1 MFDSL
6 QDIENFLEQHPNPV
20 LEDFERWADRKETWD
35 DILSSSVFS
44 YGRQISVFQKIA
56 GIKDEHQVLINSEV
70 ENLQCK
76 SAIIINSTV
85 TGFICADDIYIYG
98 GTVSAAVFSV
108 KNLVI
113 GASCKV
119 QDGNIIN
126 TCFLPPI
133 KERTLRELEEKLT
146 GYMRQVSANI
156 PTIDVRFAEP
166 ICSKSVIKTDTFYDI
181 TNEYPQCSTALAQK
195 ICQLINDGEPLSA
208 RGLQLVISIL
218 RSVRD
223 KVEDKDAIDKLLNE
237 LAPEAPQQLAI
248 QVTPDTT
255 LREHIACG
263 KKVSENAPVI
273 TRGKTIG
280 SGNWTKLLISMYDP
294 GFQSQDKETLF
305 RLVNVDADFA
315 RKVNDILQ
323 IEKNYLED

>member
-1 MFDSL
+1 MFESL
-6 QDIENFLEQHPNPV
+6 QDIENFLAQHPSPTTV
-20 LEDFERWADRKETWD
+20 DFERWAATRDTWD
-35 DILSSSVFS
+35 DILSSDVFS
-44 YGRQISVFQKIA
+44 YGKQISIFQKIT
-56 GIKDEHQVLINSEV
+56 GVKNEHLVLINSEV
-70 ENLQCK
+70 SHLQCK

-85 TGFICADDIYIYG
+85 TGLICADDLYIYG

-108 KNLVI
+108 KKLVL

-119 QDGNIIN
+119 QDGNIVN
-126 TCFLPPI
+126 AGFLPPI

-146 GYMRQVSANI
+146 GYMRQISGGI
-156 PTIDVRFAEP
+156 PTINVRFTEP
-166 ICSKSVIKTDTFYDI
+166 HISKSVIKTDKFYDI
-181 TNEYPQCSTALAQK
+181 TNERPQCSTSLVQK
-195 ICQLINDGEPLSA
+195 ICQLIDDGEPLSV
-208 RGLQLVISIL
+208 RGLQFVISIL
-218 RSVRD
+218 RSVKD
-223 KVEDKDAIDKLLNE
+223 EVEDKDAIDKLLNE
-237 LAPEAPQQLAI
+237 LAPPQLSI
-248 QVTPDTT
+248 QATPDAT

-280 SGNWTKLLISMYDP
+280 SGNWTKLLIAMYDP

-315 RKVNDILQ
+315 KKVNEILQ